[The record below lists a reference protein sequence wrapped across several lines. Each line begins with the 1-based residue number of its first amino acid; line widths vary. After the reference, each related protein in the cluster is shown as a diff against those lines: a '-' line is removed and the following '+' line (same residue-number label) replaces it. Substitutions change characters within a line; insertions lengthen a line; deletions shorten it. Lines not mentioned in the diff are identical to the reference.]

1 MIELSEELIIN
12 NLHALIDN
20 IDVETMKQVAKEQP
34 NFRSFYLSYGQE
46 GHLNNLLESYF
57 DSTRKPTKETGSESK
72 ADAICIKNGEEF
84 RFQLKQIVNQSI
96 ITMNGIRG
104 KSKTFI
110 DPKLIRSAIQC
121 KPNHKPFYKRNE
133 LDVMVA
139 DVSPLTGVPTFLYKL
154 IDDFESPSKKQID
167 SAINNKNIKFSES
180 EGKIIEQYIEPTN
193 KIIYNPA
200 GFYENGWTDDLDEIT
215 SKLFSNDYNLRNYDN
230 NIPKQ
235 TIKDK
240 THSTLI
246 NYL

>member
-72 ADAICIKNGEEF
+72 ADAICIKNGKEF
-84 RFQLKQIVNQSI
+84 RFQLKQIVKQSI
-96 ITMNGIRG
+96 IVMNGIKG
-104 KSKTFI
+104 KSKTFA
-110 DPKLIRSAIQC
+110 DPKLIRSEIRC
-121 KPNHKPFYKRNE
+121 KPNHKNYYLRSD

-139 DVSPLTGVPTFLYKL
+139 DISPLFGTPTFLYKM
-154 IDDFESPSKKQID
+154 IDDFKSPP
-167 SAINNKNIKFSES
+167 
-180 EGKIIEQYIEPTN
+180 EGDQFIIPKN

-200 GFYENGWTDDLDEIT
+200 GFYENGWTDDLNEIT
-215 SKLFSNDYNLRNYDN
+215 NKLFSNDYNLRNYNTNVPEQIITTKRKCIDLMSVF
-230 NIPKQ
+230 Q
-235 TIKDK
+235 YD
-240 THSTLI
+240 
-246 NYL
+246 

>member
-72 ADAICIKNGEEF
+72 ADAICIKNGKEF
-84 RFQLKQIVNQSI
+84 RFQLKQILKQSI
-96 ITMNGIRG
+96 ISMNGIKG
-104 KSKTFI
+104 KSKTFV
-110 DPKLIRSAIQC
+110 DPKLIRSEIRC
-121 KPNHKPFYKRNE
+121 KPNHKPFYKRND

-139 DVSPLTGVPTFLYKL
+139 DISPLFGTPTFLYKM
-154 IDDFESPSKKQID
+154 IDDFKSPPDGDQ
-167 SAINNKNIKFSES
+167 F
-180 EGKIIEQYIEPTN
+180 IIPKN

-200 GFYENGWTDDLDEIT
+200 GFYENGWTEDLNEIT
-215 SKLFSNDYNLRNYDN
+215 NKLFSNGYNLRNYDT
-230 NIPKQ
+230 NIPEQIITARRKC
-235 TIKDK
+235 
-240 THSTLI
+240 I
-246 NYL
+246 NFMNYFD

>member
-1 MIELSEELIIN
+1 
-12 NLHALIDN
+12 
-20 IDVETMKQVAKEQP
+20 MKS
-34 NFRSFYLSYGQE
+34 N
-46 GHLNNLLESYF
+46 F
-57 DSTRKPTKETGSESK
+57 DSIRKPTKETGSESK

-154 IDDFESPSKKQID
+154 IDDFKSPPDGDQ
-167 SAINNKNIKFSES
+167 F
-180 EGKIIEQYIEPTN
+180 IIPKN

-200 GFYENGWTDDLDEIT
+200 GFYENDWKEDLNEIT
-215 SKLFSNDYNLRNYDN
+215 SKLFSNDYNLRNYDT
-230 NIPKQ
+230 NIPEQIITARRKC
-235 TIKDK
+235 
-240 THSTLI
+240 I
-246 NYL
+246 NFMNYFD